1 MVFVHFTPT
10 LLVFEINV
18 DATQINVSTAC
29 LIETSCSG
37 FIQLDVARRG
47 GGEGLLEGTDPEPL
61 LTSLVITRQHF
72 CFHINM
78 VLRIKTSESLC
89 NQLLCVC

>member
-10 LLVFEINV
+10 LSVFEINV
-18 DATQINVSTAC
+18 DASQINVSTAR
-29 LIETSCSG
+29 LIETSCSS

-61 LTSLVITRQHF
+61 LTSSVIT
-72 CFHINM
+72 
-78 VLRIKTSESLC
+78 KAA
-89 NQLLCVC
+89 LLFSHKHGVKDKDK